1 MFPDYNSIAQSI
13 IALKDA
19 DLKLRDRLIDTGQLW
34 DGYNPEMEQLH
45 INNANALNTIIDLI
59 GYPTTDKV
67 GKEASDAAWLVI
79 QHAISLPGF
88 MKRCA
93 VVLKEAVAE
102 NKASFINLAYLK
114 DRIAVFEGNPQQY
127 GTQFDWDED
136 GKMSPSPFDDL
147 HKVNERRKAAGLNLL
162 EEQTAIMRAR
172 AESEKAPTPKDL
184 AHRKQQTDA
193 WRKKVGW
200 I

>member
-19 DLKLRDRLIDTGQLW
+19 DLKLRNHLIETGQLW

-45 INNANALNTIIDLI
+45 INNAKALNAIIDLI
-59 GYPTTDKV
+59 GYPSTDKV
-67 GKEASDAAWLVI
+67 GREASDAAWLVI
-79 QHAISLPGF
+79 QHAISLPDF

-93 VVLKEAVAE
+93 VVLEEAVAE

-162 EEQTAIMRAR
+162 EEQTAIIRAR

-184 AHRKQQTDA
+184 AQRKQQADA

>member
-45 INNANALNTIIDLI
+45 ISNANALNTIIDVI
-59 GYPTTDKV
+59 GYPATDKV
-67 GKEASDAAWLVI
+67 GKEASNAAWLVI
-79 QHAISLPGF
+79 QHAISLPRF

-93 VVLKEAVAE
+93 VVLEEAVAE

-184 AHRKQQTDA
+184 ANRKQQTDA